1 VTTTAPEDGSEQLAM
16 LAAPRRR
23 APRGPD
29 AEPPP
34 LADHAPVA
42 RVAVDVALA
51 HLDRPFDYAVPADLD
66 AAAQPGVRVRVRF
79 AGRLVDGFLLERAE
93 QTEHAGRL
101 TRLAKVVSP
110 EPVLSPAIA
119 GLARAVAERYAGSS
133 ADVLRLAVPPRHARA
148 EAAALAVAA
157 EPAVPAPA
165 EPAPAEPEPEPA
177 EPRHRPEPGGW
188 ADYDGGRALL
198 DTLYAGGSPR
208 AVWSALPGPRWP
220 EEVATAVATTVA
232 AGRGALVVVPDL
244 RDLARVDAAL
254 VAALGP
260 DRHVVLTADLGP
272 ERRYRRWLAVRRQ
285 EQRVVVGTR
294 AAMFAPVAD
303 PGLFVVWDDGDD
315 LHAEPR
321 APYPHVRE
329 VLALRAAR
337 EGAGLLVGGHSR
349 TAEGAALVASGWAR
363 SLTASRQRVRAAAPQ
378 VQVSGDDAERA
389 GDAGAR
395 AARLPSLAWRTARDG
410 LRHGPVLVQVP
421 RRGYLPGLACRDCR
435 RPARCTTCHGPL
447 GTAAGRG
454 TPQCAW
460 CGRPAQAWTC
470 PHCEGHRLRAT
481 AVGAVRTA
489 EELGRAF
496 PGTVVRHSGGDTV
509 LASVPDEPALV
520 VATPGAEPVAASGY
534 AAALLLDGWAML
546 SRPDLRVDEEALRRW
561 LGAAALV
568 RPAGEGGRVVIVA
581 EPEIPAVQA
590 LVRWDPASFAEREL
604 AERATLHLPP
614 AAAVASLTGSA
625 EALRQFIAAAQ
636 LPEAAEV
643 LGPVE
648 VASRT
653 PGADDAQRLI
663 VRVPRRQGRELAAAL
678 HAAAGVRSAHK
689 DAGAVRIQVDPSELA

>member
-1 VTTTAPEDGSEQLAM
+1 MTTRVPDGPSEQLTLLEGA
-16 LAAPRRR
+16 RRR
-23 APRGPD
+23 APRRSV

-34 LADHAPVA
+34 LADVRPVA
-42 RVAVDVALA
+42 RVAVDVPLP

-79 AGRLVDGFLLERAE
+79 AGRLVDGFLLERSE

-101 TRLAKVVSP
+101 TRLAKVVST
-110 EPVLSPAIA
+110 EPVLTPAIA
-119 GLARAVAERYAGSS
+119 ALSRAVADRYAGSI

-148 EAAALAVAA
+148 EAAA
-157 EPAVPAPA
+157 PA
-165 EPAPAEPEPEPA
+165 EPTQPP
-177 EPRHRPEPGGW
+177 PRPVPGGW
-188 ADYDGGRALL
+188 ADYDGGGAFL
-198 DTLYAGGSPR
+198 DALYARATPR

-220 EEVATAVATTVA
+220 AEVATAVATTLA
-232 AGRGALVVVPDL
+232 AGRGAVVVVPDL
-244 RDLARVDAAL
+244 RDLARVDTAL
-254 VAALGP
+254 LAALGP
-260 DRHVVLTADLGP
+260 DQHVVLTADLGP
-272 ERRYRRWLAVRRQ
+272 EKRYRRWLAARRGVR
-285 EQRVVVGTR
+285 RVVVGTR

-329 VLALRAAR
+329 VLALRAAH
-337 EGAGLLVGGHSR
+337 ESAGLLVGGHSR

-363 SLTASRQRVRAAAPQ
+363 SLTASRQRVRASAPQ
-378 VQVSGDDAERA
+378 VQVAGDDDELA

-395 AARLPSLAWRTARDG
+395 AARLPSLAWRTAREG
-410 LRHGPVLVQVP
+410 LRRGPVLVQVP
-421 RRGYLPGLACRDCR
+421 RRGYLPGLACGECR

-454 TPQCAW
+454 TPACAW
-460 CGRPAQAWTC
+460 CGRPAKSWTC

-509 LASVPDEPALV
+509 LATVPDEPALV
-520 VATPGAEPVAASGY
+520 VATPGAEPVAAGGY

-561 LGAAALV
+561 LAAAALV
-568 RPAGEGGRVVIVA
+568 RPSGDGGAVVVVA
-581 EPEIPAVQA
+581 DAEIPAVQA
-590 LVRWDPASFAEREL
+590 LVRWDPATFAEREL
-604 AERATLHLPP
+604 AERAALHLPP

-625 EALRQFIAAAQ
+625 AALGQFLAAAQ
-636 LPEAAEV
+636 LPGSAEV
-643 LGPVE
+643 LGPVA
-648 VASRT
+648 VASRA
-653 PGADDAQRLI
+653 PGDDATERLI
-663 VRVPRRQGRELAAAL
+663 VRVPRTQGRELAAAL

-689 DAGAVRIQVDPSELA
+689 DAGSLRVQIDPSELA

>member
-1 VTTTAPEDGSEQLAM
+1 VTTTAPEGGSEQLAM
-16 LAAPRRR
+16 LAGPRRR
-23 APRGPD
+23 APRRSG

-93 QTEHAGRL
+93 QTGHAGRL

-119 GLARAVAERYAGSS
+119 GLARAVAERYAGST

-148 EAAALAVAA
+148 EAAAQPVAIERA
-157 EPAVPAPA
+157 ESVTPEPA
-165 EPAPAEPEPEPA
+165 EPA

-188 ADYDGGRALL
+188 ADYDGGRGLL
-198 DTLYAGGSPR
+198 DALYAGGSPR

-232 AGRGALVVVPDL
+232 AGRGVLVVVPDL

-363 SLTASRQRVRAAAPQ
+363 SLTASRQRVRAAAPL

-410 LRHGPVLVQVP
+410 LRRGPVLVQVP

-496 PGTVVRHSGGDTV
+496 PGTVVRHSGSDTV

-520 VATPGAEPVAASGY
+520 VATPGAEPVAARGY

-568 RPAGEGGRVVIVA
+568 RPAGDGGRVVIVA

-590 LVRWDPASFAEREL
+590 MVRWDPASFAEREL

-614 AAAVASLTGSA
+614 AAAVASLTGTA
-625 EALRQFIAAAQ
+625 KALGQFIAAAQ

>member
-1 VTTTAPEDGSEQLAM
+1 VTRVPAGASEQLTL
-16 LAAPRRR
+16 LASGRRPAAR
-23 APRGPD
+23 RSG

-34 LADHAPVA
+34 IADVAPVA
-42 RVAVDVALA
+42 RVAVDVGLP
-51 HLDRPFDYAVPADLD
+51 HLDRRFDYAVPADLD

-101 TRLAKVVSP
+101 TPLAKVVST
-110 EPVLSPAIA
+110 EQVLSPAIA
-119 GLARAVAERYAGSS
+119 SLARAVADRYAGSI

-148 EAAALAVAA
+148 EAAA
-157 EPAVPAPA
+157 PA
-165 EPAPAEPEPEPA
+165 EPAGPP
-177 EPRHRPEPGGW
+177 PRPGPGGW
-188 ADYDGGRALL
+188 ADYDGGRAFL
-198 DTLYAGGSPR
+198 DALYARATPR

-220 EEVATAVATTVA
+220 DEVAAAVATTVA
-232 AGRGALVVVPDL
+232 AGRGAVVVVPDL
-244 RDLARVDAAL
+244 RDLARVDTAL
-254 VAALGP
+254 LAALGP
-260 DRHVVLTADLGP
+260 DSHVVLTADLGP
-272 ERRYRRWLAVRRQ
+272 EKRYRRWLALRRGAR
-285 EQRVVVGTR
+285 RVVVGTR

-329 VLALRAAR
+329 VLALRAAH

-363 SLTASRQRVRAAAPQ
+363 SLTASRTRVRAAAPQ
-378 VQVSGDDAERA
+378 VQVAGDDDELA

-395 AARLPSLAWRTARDG
+395 AARLPSLAWRTAREG
-410 LRHGPVLVQVP
+410 LCRGPVLVQVP
-421 RRGYLPGLACRDCR
+421 RRGYLPGLACGECR
-435 RPARCTTCHGPL
+435 RSARCTTCHGPL
-447 GTAAGRG
+447 GTSAGRG
-454 TPQCAW
+454 TPACAW
-460 CGRPAQAWTC
+460 CGRPAKAWTC

-509 LASVPDEPALV
+509 LATVPDEPALV
-520 VATPGAEPVAASGY
+520 VATPGAEPVAAGGY
-534 AAALLLDGWAML
+534 ATALLLDGWAML

-568 RPAGEGGRVVIVA
+568 RPAGDGGAVVIVA
-581 EPEIPAVQA
+581 DPEIPAVQA
-590 LVRWDPASFAEREL
+590 LVRWDPATFAEREL
-604 AERATLHLPP
+604 AERAALHLPP

-625 EALRQFIAAAQ
+625 TALAQFLAAAQ
-636 LPEAAEV
+636 LPESAEV
-643 LGPVE
+643 LGPVA

-653 PGADDAQRLI
+653 PADDGTERLI
-663 VRVPRRQGRELAAAL
+663 VRVPRTQGRELAAAL

-689 DAGAVRIQVDPSELA
+689 DAGPLRIQIDPSELA